1 MPGEGWRDDI
11 MSYFSLQLLFAITRE
26 SLAFSTT
33 RHSPTSVLGVIDSHG
48 GESEM
53 VQSVVTFVKD

>member
-1 MPGEGWRDDI
+1 